1 MLPRPLVRGHARN
14 LVGLRALPLRKCLI
28 RAVHNKDN
36 SSEINYELQ
45 KPLDLPKSPAK
56 SQQHKTTWQQRL
68 DNVLMSSVTYVRKF
82 HDITGYSEI
91 ERLKSQITE
100 TEKLT
105 AETRQR
111 VKGCRDNYAE
121 AVTARTVS
129 QREMNELLQRKS
141 HWSTPDLNRF
151 TQLIR
156 EDHAIEQRV
165 ESTKSASSEA
175 ESRLEDLQIA
185 LGRLIGARYR
195 EEQIWSDKIRQASTW
210 GTWVLMGINLLLFIV
225 VQLIFEPWK
234 RRRLVRSFESKVKE
248 IVDDIPAPQVQVSP
262 SGPPEAFEPIWLK
275 QTQNMTW
282 ANLQDRV
289 RIVEVAAIA
298 GFCVVSLLMS
308 LAIR

>member
-1 MLPRPLVRGHARN
+1 MLARQLARGH
-14 LVGLRALPLRKCLI
+14 VGLRILPI
-28 RAVHNKDN
+28 RLCRASHTQTKPSENTSRDGKSSNSPKDTP
-36 SSEINYELQ
+36 IPH
-45 KPLDLPKSPAK
+45 KKSW
-56 SQQHKTTWQQRL
+56 QHHL
-68 DNVLMSSVTYVRKF
+68 DNILMNAVTYVRKF

-91 ERLKSQITE
+91 ERLKSEISS

-105 AETRQR
+105 AEARR
-111 VKGCRDNYAE
+111 RMKDCRDNYTD

-141 HWSTPDLNRF
+141 HWDTNDLNRF

-165 ESTKSASSEA
+165 ELTKVDSTQAEIRLDELQSS
-175 ESRLEDLQIA
+175 

-234 RRRLVRSFESKVKE
+234 RRRLVRSFEAKVRD
-248 IVDDIPAPQVQVSP
+248 IVDEMPAPEVQVLPSP
-262 SGPPEAFEPIWLK
+262 PQPAPALTL
-275 QTQNMTW
+275 QTEDMNW
-282 ANLQDRV
+282 ENLQYRV
-289 RIVEVAAIA
+289 RPVELAAVAA
-298 GFCVVSLLMS
+298 FCSLSLLIS
-308 LAIR
+308 LAMR